1 MIPKKIIPILE
12 VPWYNSSKWVKFME
26 ILIAILLIFIILCL
40 IFIFYVCIY
49 NKYQEYIIRINEAE
63 ATIDSTLRKRFDL
76 ITRMGTIIKTNT
88 KVEHKVF
95 EEITKLKSKR
105 LTNFEL
111 DRKLTELLNCLYDLA
126 EENPSILKNDSYQKM
141 EKSIRDV
148 DDQLTAS
155 KAYYNDIITSY
166 NKLFRSFPS
175 NIVGKLSN
183 HSEKVFFEDEGVKT
197 QTTEKKEEI
206 RL

>member
-95 EEITKLKSKR
+95 EEITKLKSKK